1 MAAVAAVAVAV
12 AEAEA
17 KRAPSGADT
26 GAEDK
31 AGMSQYLLPQ
41 HAQDRNTCMST
52 HSQLTCHEHHAVLAD
67 QPPLSVIPKQ
77 LVVRIVWLV
86 ERPAT
91 WGLTL
96 LLLLRGLRIEL
107 EVFECAQISQ
117 PQALQADGKPQNVSQ
132 VGVVLGVSKDD
143 LAPEP
148 PS

>member
-1 MAAVAAVAVAV
+1 MAGA
-12 AEAEA
+12 AEAVA
-17 KRAPSGADT
+17 KRAPLGADT
-26 GAEDK
+26 GQDK
-31 AGMSQYLLPQ
+31 EGMSQYLFVQ
-41 HAQDRNTCMST
+41 HAPDRNLHEHTL
-52 HSQLTCHEHHAVLAD
+52 QLTCHEHHAVLAD